1 MGFDISMAMVGT
13 KNSVIKPANLDDN
26 KGAAT
31 TPSKGSETTWNKQFQ
46 PIIDEFKL
54 DKSINYSNS
63 LHVMRAI
70 NGRYDKLLSSD
81 VDPEVKELVK
91 TLKNSSWNAMK
102 EVSKLKT
109 NSKEFNG
116 ELANKLL
123 LNAAKADSQ
132 LAAALDYTK
141 NKGFVYDPDTKSIY
155 DRKTFEKKTDKP
167 VIEKEGTTQTGAGQG
182 GVSRFAGYNQLKNY
196 NSLMTKELRN
206 KINPVVSAWTKNAT
220 QLLNADDRSI
230 GKFDPDNRTKTYA
243 LTVDILTH
251 VQKYGTTTGNA
262 TIDAQNKKQA
272 DTIIKQ
278 LWKTKG
284 FPNKMDVIK
293 KFTSGEEN
301 IIADMA
307 KNLGFHG
314 SNYVYQ
320 RHRDKLGSKTKYF
333 TGIEKMADKLDDL
346 DGLINEFNTYRK
358 EEKGWRQSALQQV
371 VGSENSTPGKETI
384 YGNLLD
390 ENGTIVDFDT
400 WKQKL
405 RTISN
410 PNFGKTVETGY
421 GGTKIDQNKY
431 INALKGIIESN
442 KSSWISS
449 LWGGDRGEVQNQP
462 NSNSIFE
469 GHDYNTVARNIYN
482 DAVKNFKAKFSDLKF
497 DKQIK
502 GHAKVIQFGNTADH
516 NMSYRSVDMSL
527 DKNGYLKNTEGKK
540 AQNANVLL
548 NIMRNPDGTINTENI
563 TLLNDF
569 NTKQGKYKNATR
581 DDLRGMQDNND
592 KVFNDFFKGAKNDDI
607 QITYVKNASLNYHG
621 AYIFKNN
628 ETGKSMTMIAPNSV
642 LKEAKEPM
650 FVNTF
655 MSSSEYRFQQLGK
668 RKLPD
673 EDGLYKDA
681 VIYEVNGVKTVAWK
695 FTNKDGIVEELTRE
709 LGDVDINVA
718 TKRFNDR
725 MQEWSKLT
733 NMYNGK

>member
-46 PIIDEFKL
+46 PLIDELKL
-54 DKSINYSNS
+54 DKDINYSNS
-63 LHVMRAI
+63 LHMMRAI

-81 VDPEVKELVK
+81 VDPQVKDLVK

-102 EVSKLKT
+102 EISKIKT
-109 NSKEFNG
+109 GGYNGDAASKFFM
-116 ELANKLL
+116 
-123 LNAAKADSQ
+123 NAAKADSE
-132 LAAALDYTK
+132 LAAALDYSK

-167 VIEKEGTTQTGAGQG
+167 VIEKEGTTQTGAGEG

-333 TGIEKMADKLDDL
+333 TGVEKMADKLDDL
-346 DGLINEFNTYRK
+346 DGLIDEFNTYRK
-358 EEKGWRQSALQQV
+358 EEKGWRKSALQQV

-405 RTISN
+405 KTQNN
-410 PNFGKTVETGY
+410 PNYGRTVETGY
-421 GGTKIDQNKY
+421 GGMQVDRNKTR
-431 INALKGIIESN
+431 NVLTDIIEAN
-442 KSSWISS
+442 KTGYFA
-449 LWGGDRGEVQNQP
+449 LDDRDEQSFFG
-462 NSNSIFE
+462 
-469 GHDYNTVARNIYN
+469 GHDYNKVARNIYN
-482 DAVKNFKAKFSDLKF
+482 DAVKKFKAKFSDLRF

-502 GHAKVIQFGNTADH
+502 GHAKVIQFGNTKDR
-516 NMSYRSVDMSL
+516 NLSYRSVDMSL

-540 AQNANVLL
+540 AQNANILF
-548 NIMRNPDGTINTENI
+548 NIMRNSDGTINTENI

-569 NTKQGKYKNATR
+569 NTKLGKYKNGKR
-581 DDLRGMQDNND
+581 DELSGMQDNNGE
-592 KVFNDFFKGAKNDDI
+592 VFNDFFKGAKNDDI

-673 EDGLYKDA
+673 TDGLYKDA
-681 VIYEVNGVKTVAWK
+681 VIYEVNGIKTASWK
-695 FTNKDGIVEELTRE
+695 FKNKDGQMEEYTLPI
-709 LGDVDINVA
+709 GDVDIQTA
-718 TKRFNDR
+718 TKQFNDV
-725 MQEWSKLT
+725 MQDYTRLK
-733 NMYNGK
+733 NMNNGK